1 MTVGHC
7 SCPVTQQTPPKT
19 CCSGSWKVNSGT
31 GTSLTGERWLVPEA
45 LKCPSLCATIAC
57 CSCLSFCLCSTQSTK
72 KPFGGSS
79 TQTHT
84 WGGGGSYGGSCHLR
98 SHQPAQPFIQ
108 DPAMPPLPP
117 PNTLAQLEE
126 ACRRLEEV
134 STKTTKQRYT
144 GSSC

>member
-1 MTVGHC
+1 MEF
-7 SCPVTQQTPPKT
+7 S
-19 CCSGSWKVNSGT
+19 
-31 GTSLTGERWLVPEA
+31 SLVLLLPHD
-45 LKCPSLCATIAC
+45 LIAC
-57 CSCLSFCLCSTQSTK
+57 SLIVFFSCSTQSTK
-72 KPFGGSS
+72 KSFGGSS

-84 WGGGGSYGGSCHLR
+84 WGGGGSCGHLR

-134 STKTTKQRYT
+134 STKNTKQRYT
-144 GSSC
+144 ETRGYLLL